1 MSQFRLLG
9 TARDS
14 LFAVWDFHSNA
25 QQLAM
30 NNWTKGCALT
40 GGNRGI
46 VGQLDG
52 LIKILF
58 LFCDNVT
65 VLLRLN
71 SLRSISPSLIGRI
84 DMSIMAALS
93 VLLLAQASPGATAEQ
108 ATDTTNAAF
117 EEISAG
123 ENREAI
129 AMLEMALTDNPDD
142 PALLINL
149 GSAYAELG
157 EYEQAAQYYRAAAE
171 SDVRY
176 RLELADGEWVDS
188 RRAARVALLRLE
200 ERALAMR

>member
-1 MSQFRLLG
+1 
-9 TARDS
+9 
-14 LFAVWDFHSNA
+14 
-25 QQLAM
+25 
-30 NNWTKGCALT
+30 
-40 GGNRGI
+40 
-46 VGQLDG
+46 
-52 LIKILF
+52 
-58 LFCDNVT
+58 
-65 VLLRLN
+65 
-71 SLRSISPSLIGRI
+71 
-84 DMSIMAALS
+84 MSIMTALG

-108 ATDTTNAAF
+108 ATDTKNAAF

-157 EYEQAAQYYRAAAE
+157 EYDQAAQYYRAAAK
-171 SDVRY
+171 SGVRY